1 MDSHGKTENVSH
13 KRKVPILRWGNIT
26 DRFGRSH
33 HSFQGLGIKGF
44 GSPGNEWCKYWKA
57 ALEGGDA
64 GGLGDLGW
72 DRAT

>member
-1 MDSHGKTENVSH
+1 MERQRTSVIREKFPSSRG
-13 KRKVPILRWGNIT
+13 GNLT
-26 DRFGRSH
+26 DRFGTPNR
-33 HSFQGLGIKGF
+33 SFQGLGIKGF

-72 DRAT
+72 DRTT